1 MKTTLTILITGL
13 MFLMVP
19 VIASAHG
26 DHDRDRHKSY
36 KVYVEKDHGHQKHK
50 NWKKAAK
57 KQHRQKKHLKRELRE
72 TRRELRQA
80 KREIRRDK
88 RHDRRHDRRHH
99 RRDRYVYADPFFGF
113 PHVVFRFGW

>member
-1 MKTTLTILITGL
+1 MKTTLTILIAGL
-13 MFLMVP
+13 IFLMVP

-36 KVYVEKDHGHQKHK
+36 KVYVDKDHGHQKHQ
-50 NWKKAAK
+50 NWKKTAK

-72 TRRELRQA
+72 
-80 KREIRRDK
+80 IRRDK
-88 RHDRRHDRRHH
+88 RHDRRHDRRHY
-99 RRDRYVYADPFFGF
+99 RRGHYAYSDVMVGF